1 MTEDWLKR
9 TKEREMKEG
18 RKEERTEKRGKLPNF
33 STAQTGKP
41 HDWYFRLMKLALCLS
56 GEKRLQNERESDLRE
71 SVWNQ
76 NLSILNVNLS
86 NYILF

>member
-33 STAQTGKP
+33 STAAVINY
-41 HDWYFRLMKLALCLS
+41 HKLNSFKEL
-56 GEKRLQNERESDLRE
+56 K
-71 SVWNQ
+71 
-76 NLSILNVNLS
+76 
-86 NYILF
+86 